1 MASSPFATSTCLPGH
16 GTVHLTL
23 LPPATPTFSTL
34 TYAYPLKLLPSTPHV
49 LAPPKP
55 REHPSPLSNSDSS
68 EPGSSDPERP
78 SQSSSPTPTITPLL
92 FLLSYGGGLLPPDLL
107 SLTLTLAPHTRLTLT
122 TQGSTK
128 IFPSPSNSPSAIATQ
143 NLTASIG
150 TGAGLLLAPDPVQP
164 FRGSGYT
171 QKQVFEVVMGKEGGT
186 GSLGVLDWV
195 TEGRRARGESWA
207 LRTYKSKLEIW
218 AVPESETESR
228 TLLLRD
234 NIVLSF
240 PSPTSNTIS
249 AKMDHHGIFGT
260 LVLLGP
266 LFASLGAFFLSEF
279 ALLPQIGGRD
289 WGDPPT
295 PSHHIHP
302 PSNEEAAESEKIRLE
317 QWRRQRWKTEKDDGV
332 LWTAARVR
340 GCVVVKFAAREVE
353 GVRAWLGAMWRE
365 EGTVGREF
373 GEGGLMC
380 VR

>member
-1 MASSPFATSTCLPGH
+1 MAYSPFATSTCLPGH

-34 TYAYPLKLLPSTPHV
+34 TYAYPLKLLPSTPHI
-49 LAPPKP
+49 LGPPKP

-68 EPGSSDPERP
+68 EPGSSDPEIP
-78 SQSSSPTPTITPLL
+78 SQSSSPTPTTTPLL
-92 FLLSYGGGLLPPDLL
+92 FLLSYGGGLLPPDLI
-107 SLTLTLAPHTRLTLT
+107 SLTLSLAPHTRLTLT

-128 IFPSPSNSPSAIATQ
+128 IFPSPSHSPSAVANQ
-143 NLTASIG
+143 NLTASVG

-164 FRGSGYT
+164 FRGSGYA
-171 QKQVFEVVMGKEGGT
+171 QKQVFEVAMGKEGG
-186 GSLGVLDWV
+186 GASLGVLDWV

-218 AVPESETESR
+218 AVPEPETESR

-234 NIVLSF
+234 NIALSSPF
-240 PSPTSNTIS
+240 PNSNTIS

-266 LFASLGAFFLSEF
+266 LLTSLGAFFLSEF
-279 ALLPQIGGRD
+279 ALLPRIGGRD
-289 WGDPPT
+289 WGDGPT
-295 PSHHIHP
+295 ASHHIHP
-302 PSNEEAAESEKIRLE
+302 TSNAEAAESEKIRLE
-317 QWRRQRWKTEKDDGV
+317 QWRSQRWKTEKQDGV
-332 LWTAARVR
+332 LWTAVRVR
-340 GCVVVKFAAREVE
+340 ACVVVKFAAREVE